1 MKRFFE
7 YYKPYKGLFVADIV
21 AAFFISMCDL
31 VYPLITRTV
40 INDLVPNRLLRTFFV
55 YAALLVIIYLIK
67 LALNYFVMYYG
78 HILGVRM
85 QGDMRREIF
94 GHLQKLPFAY
104 FDEHKS
110 GSLMSRVVNDLQDI
124 SELAHHGPEDFLI
137 SILMMIGSF
146 AILCTV
152 NLSLTLIVFAFLPLF
167 LWFMIKMQGK
177 MGEGFSRAREKTS
190 EINAELGNSLS
201 GIRVSK
207 AF

>member
-1 MKRFFE
+1 MSGKQNFVKRFFE

-85 QGDMRREIF
+85 QGDMRR
-94 GHLQKLPFAY
+94 
-104 FDEHKS
+104 
-110 GSLMSRVVNDLQDI
+110 
-124 SELAHHGPEDFLI
+124 
-137 SILMMIGSF
+137 
-146 AILCTV
+146 
-152 NLSLTLIVFAFLPLF
+152 
-167 LWFMIKMQGK
+167 
-177 MGEGFSRAREKTS
+177 
-190 EINAELGNSLS
+190 
-201 GIRVSK
+201 
-207 AF
+207 